1 MAQLAGD
8 PTRRDGGFT
17 WESAALHGRDVAYQR
32 RPGPGPAV
40 LLVHG
45 VGSSSQS
52 WGPVLEYLEAG
63 DEHIIAVDLP
73 GHGRSDKRRGD
84 YSLGALAST
93 LRDLLDHLDVSSAT
107 LVGHSLG
114 GGIAMQF
121 AYQFPQRTDRLV
133 LVASGG
139 LGEETFPLLRAAT
152 LPGSELVIR
161 GLTHERTLGALDRL
175 AGGLQT
181 LRIRNDFVSDD
192 TRTILRGL
200 NESQARSAFLST
212 LRSVVDVSGQRVSA
226 VDKLSAA
233 AALPTL
239 LIWGDRDPI
248 IPVEHGQRAVE
259 LLPEGRLVVFL
270 GAGHEPHRYD
280 PVRFADLV
288 LEFTGR

>member
-1 MAQLAGD
+1 
-8 PTRRDGGFT
+8 
-17 WESAALHGRDVAYQR
+17 
-32 RPGPGPAV
+32 
-40 LLVHG
+40 
-45 VGSSSQS
+45 
-52 WGPVLEYLEAG
+52 LEAG